1 MGITNFQTS
10 EELAPGNDRG
20 SLPRPLSRIVEI
32 CPSFCF
38 VTSYLIYSEYSI
50 TRKYS
55 VSTDYSTFFFQKKQP
70 ILPNIRFE
78 SYLNLFDL
86 SLFEIKRDRA
96 TADGR
101 TLRGYYGLLTEDSI
115 IYNKLLK
122 K

>member
-1 MGITNFQTS
+1 MFQGYS
-10 EELAPGNDRG
+10 
-20 SLPRPLSRIVEI
+20 
-32 CPSFCF
+32 
-38 VTSYLIYSEYSI
+38 IYSEYSV

-55 VSTDYSTFFFQKKQP
+55 VSTDYSAFYFFPEKQP

-101 TLRGYYGLLTEDSI
+101 T
-115 IYNKLLK
+115 
-122 K
+122 